1 MIKVAMCGDD
11 EGCLRQVEK
20 ILNDY
25 ACKNKLSFSIH
36 SFTNAVPLLETMNM
50 DFQIYIFDVDMA
62 SMKKMRLVHSIKKM
76 DKYAYLIFLTSAIE
90 LTKAAYFVPII
101 NYLTKPLHQTAFD
114 SEVDRAIRHIEKI
127 ANNYMFIKNHDGLFK
142 VYLPGVYYIETF
154 NRNLLIHTDHGNYL
168 CFKKM
173 QQLENELINYP
184 FIRCHSSYIVNMDY
198 IRKITNNEIELENHD
213 KILVSKWRR
222 KNVVESLASYVENV

>member
-11 EGCLRQVEK
+11 ADCLDQVEK
-20 ILNDY
+20 MLNDY
-25 ACKNKLSFSIH
+25 ACKNRLSFSIH
-36 SFTNAVPLLETMNM
+36 SFTSAVPLLETMNT
-50 DFQIYIFDVDMA
+50 DFQIYIFDFNMT
-62 SMKKMRLVHSIKKM
+62 SRKKMRLVHSIKKM

-90 LTKAAYFVPII
+90 MAKDTYPVPII
-101 NYLTKPLHQTAFD
+101 NYLTKPLHQTAL
-114 SEVDRAIRHIEKI
+114 EREMDRAIRHTEKI

-142 VYLPGVYYIETF
+142 VFLPGVYYIETF

-198 IRKITNNEIELENHD
+198 IRRITNNEIEPRIAI
-213 KILVSKWRR
+213 KF
-222 KNVVESLASYVENV
+222 